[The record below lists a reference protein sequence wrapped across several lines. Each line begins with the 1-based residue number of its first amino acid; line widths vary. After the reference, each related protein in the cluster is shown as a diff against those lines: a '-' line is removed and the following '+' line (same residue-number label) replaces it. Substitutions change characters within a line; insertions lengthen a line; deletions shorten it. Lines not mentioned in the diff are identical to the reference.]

1 LEELYTEEQ
10 REAQRIE
17 RKRRRKERSFFQ
29 KLLTLANLFYL
40 GSLIFAIIAYIYP
53 HSFLILFFTIFLNK
67 YMLAVYPVLGA
78 FVLFSNLF
86 LFYSRNPIKWIMRI
100 IVSVFLFALIAFLS
114 ALMLY
119 NINIIINLQG
129 V

>member
-1 LEELYTEEQ
+1 
-10 REAQRIE
+10 
-17 RKRRRKERSFFQ
+17 
-29 KLLTLANLFYL
+29 
-40 GSLIFAIIAYIYP
+40 
-53 HSFLILFFTIFLNK
+53 
-67 YMLAVYPVLGA
+67 MLAVYPVLGA